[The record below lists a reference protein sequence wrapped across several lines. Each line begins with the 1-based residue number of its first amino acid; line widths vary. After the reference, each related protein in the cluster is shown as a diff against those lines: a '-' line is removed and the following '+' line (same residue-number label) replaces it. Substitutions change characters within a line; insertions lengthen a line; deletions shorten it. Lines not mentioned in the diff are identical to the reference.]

1 MRYLKQRAGRA
12 CPTVWSLISE
22 LEKRCTRIY
31 VVARKIDVE
40 RRVRQTRV
48 ILVCYASLL
57 GKDEADIEFFTTS
70 ATLLTF

>member
-1 MRYLKQRAGRA
+1 M
-12 CPTVWSLISE
+12 E
-22 LEKRCTRIY
+22 LDKRMLEQRCTRIY

-57 GKDEADIEFFTTS
+57 GKDEADIEFFTTCTPS
-70 ATLLTF
+70 LTIWNELKRERHMTAI